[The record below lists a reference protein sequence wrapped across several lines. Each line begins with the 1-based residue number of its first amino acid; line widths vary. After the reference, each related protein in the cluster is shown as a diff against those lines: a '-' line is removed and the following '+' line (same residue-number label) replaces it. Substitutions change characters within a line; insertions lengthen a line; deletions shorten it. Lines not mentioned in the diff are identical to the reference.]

1 MEFFGYIVKK
11 TRKYLVV
18 KRLKVTPAIL
28 LSILKPAL
36 KKRAILIWEFYNK
49 CLNYRR
55 KMDMPINNYIKKEGR
70 ALPVFILLDVS
81 GSMSGQKIET
91 VNVALKEM
99 INSFKKIENPKGI
112 IELCLL
118 TFGAGK
124 VNIVK
129 ELSQINDSDSYI
141 LTAGGDTPM
150 GMAFEKVS
158 EMIEDKSIVSSR
170 AYTPTIV
177 LISDGNPTDFDPT
190 GKSIEEIMMW
200 NALSK
205 IHTGTRTSTATKL
218 AMGIGDDVDTNILRA
233 FINNNEVPVISAKD
247 NNTISKFFEWV
258 TMSISVRS
266 ISINPNQA
274 QLEDTYMFDKDEIQ
288 F

>member
-1 MEFFGYIVKK
+1 M
-11 TRKYLVV
+11 L
-18 KRLKVTPAIL
+18 
-28 LSILKPAL
+28 
-36 KKRAILIWEFYNK
+36 
-49 CLNYRR
+49 
-55 KMDMPINNYIKKEGR
+55 INNYIKKEGC

-112 IELCLL
+112 IELCLI
-118 TFGAGK
+118 TFGGGEVK
-124 VNIVK
+124 VIK
-129 ELSQINDSDSYI
+129 ELSQITDSDSYM
-141 LTAGGDTPM
+141 LTAAGNTPM
-150 GMAFEKVS
+150 GMAFEKVA

-190 GKSIEEIMMW
+190 GKSIEEIMTW
-200 NALSK
+200 DALMKVHSG
-205 IHTGTRTSTATKL
+205 IRTSKATKL
-218 AMGIGDDVDTNILRA
+218 AMGIGGDVDINILKA
-233 FINNNEVPVISAKD
+233 FINNNEIPVISAKD

-258 TMSISVRS
+258 TMSVSVRS
-266 ISINPNQA
+266 VSANPNQV

>member
-1 MEFFGYIVKK
+1 M
-11 TRKYLVV
+11 L
-18 KRLKVTPAIL
+18 
-28 LSILKPAL
+28 
-36 KKRAILIWEFYNK
+36 
-49 CLNYRR
+49 
-55 KMDMPINNYIKKEGR
+55 INNYIKKEGR

-112 IELCLL
+112 IELCLI
-118 TFGAGK
+118 TFGGGEVK
-124 VNIVK
+124 VIK
-129 ELSQINDSDSYI
+129 ELSQITDSDSYM
-141 LTAGGDTPM
+141 LTAVGNTPM
-150 GMAFEKVS
+150 GMAFEKVA

-177 LISDGNPTDFDPT
+177 LISDGNPTDYDPT
-190 GKSIEEIMMW
+190 GKSIEEIMTW
-200 NALSK
+200 DALLKVHSG
-205 IHTGTRTSTATKL
+205 IRTSKATKL
-218 AMGIGDDVDTNILRA
+218 AMGIGGDVDLNILKA
-233 FINNNEVPVISAKD
+233 FINSNEIPVISAKD

-258 TMSISVRS
+258 TMSVSVRS
-266 ISINPNQA
+266 VSANPNQV